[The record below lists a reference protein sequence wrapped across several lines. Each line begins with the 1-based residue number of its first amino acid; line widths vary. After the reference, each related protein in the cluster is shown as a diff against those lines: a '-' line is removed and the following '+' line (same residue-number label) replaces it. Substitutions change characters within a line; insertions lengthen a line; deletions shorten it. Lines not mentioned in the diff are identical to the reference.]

1 MPERLGALLRFWFT
15 FEEPVDRRR
24 YLLHGVGLMVGKYA
38 VDAAVVLLVTGRFWS
53 PLDYVNPV
61 WTARQAQLAR
71 PAWLMLVI
79 ALWTLPFLWIG
90 VSMTMRRAVNAGHS
104 AWLSLLFFVP
114 FANYL
119 VMLWLATA
127 QSGLRVP
134 QYQRAEQEVPDAK
147 LRDALIAMGAGLA
160 VAIPTVLL
168 SVLVVKS
175 YSTPLFL
182 GTPFS
187 LGAIGAYVL
196 NRDQVRT
203 LGYTLQVTLAGLVL
217 LAGAIILFAVEGLVC
232 VLMALPI
239 AGAVALIG
247 AVLGRA
253 LARFSPGAA
262 PVGPGAMLAIA
273 LPVLTVVDALP
284 SPPPPIPLPPRLEHR
299 VVTAVAIDA
308 PPAVVWRNVVSFA
321 DLPEPTGWLFHTGIA
336 YPKRARI
343 EGAGVGAV
351 RYCEFSTGAFVEPI
365 TAWEAPRRLA
375 FAIVEQPAPMAE
387 LSPYPRVRAAHLNGY
402 FQATNGEFELVELP
416 GGRTRLVG
424 TTAYQV
430 RMYPQW
436 YWSVFADAIVE
447 RIHGRVLEH
456 IERLSEQER

>member
-1 MPERLGALLRFWFT
+1 MPAGLRPLLRFWFT

-24 YLLHGVGLMVGKYA
+24 YLLHGIGLMVGKYA
-38 VDAAVVLLVTGRFWS
+38 VDVVVVLLVTGRFWS
-53 PLDYVNPV
+53 PFDYVNPV
-61 WTARQAQLAR
+61 WTTRQTQLGR
-71 PAWLMLVI
+71 PAWLMLVM

-90 VSMTMRRAVNAGHS
+90 VSMTMRRAVDAGHS

-127 QSGLRVP
+127 QSRLRVP
-134 QYQRAEQEVPDAK
+134 RYQRAQQEASDAK
-147 LRDALIAMGAGLA
+147 LRDALMAMGAGLA
-160 VAIPTVLL
+160 VAIPTVLI
-168 SVLVVKS
+168 SVLVVQS

-196 NRDQVRT
+196 NRDQLRT
-203 LGYTLQVTLAGLVL
+203 LGYTLEVTLAGLVL
-217 LAGAIILFAVEGLVC
+217 LAGAIILFALEGLVC
-232 VLMALPI
+232 VMMALPI
-239 AGAVALIG
+239 AAAVAWIG

-253 LARFSPGAA
+253 LARFSPEVTPA
-262 PVGPGAMLAIA
+262 GPGTMMAIVLPA
-273 LPVLTVVDALP
+273 LTAIDAGHT
-284 SPPPPIPLPPRLEHR
+284 PRPEHR
-299 VVTAVAIDA
+299 VVTAVEIAA

-321 DLPEPTGWLFHTGIA
+321 DLPEPTGWLFRTGIA
-336 YPKRARI
+336 YPQRARI
-343 EGAGVGAV
+343 EGEGVGAV

-365 TAWEAPRRLA
+365 TVWEAPRRLA

-387 LSPYPRVRAAHLNGY
+387 LSPYDDLRAAHLNGY
-402 FQATNGEFELVELP
+402 FQATSGAFELVELP

-424 TTAYQV
+424 TTTYVV

-447 RIHGRVLEH
+447 RIHVRVLEH
-456 IERLSEQER
+456 IERLSQPGATP